1 MFLASFGQG
10 MLVPTLPLFVAELG
24 VNYTLVTLTVA
35 MAGLG
40 TLVWNVPS
48 GLMLGRSS
56 ERRVQ
61 IVGMAVMAVAV
72 LLLALSP
79 PYPLI
84 IVLRLVAG
92 CGMAMWSLS
101 RMTLLL
107 RLVPGHQRGRV
118 MSLFGGINRI
128 GMFASPALGGVI
140 AEQFG
145 FGPMFLVA
153 GSCIAVGV
161 LPTIFFA
168 EIHAD
173 RPVRLTRRP
182 PSLVQIGRVF
192 RTHARDL
199 ATAGPGQIFAQ
210 TIRSGRQIL
219 IPLYAAFELG
229 LDPAQV
235 GLIVSASAAIDMTL
249 FPLAGFVMD
258 RFGRKF
264 AIVPSFT
271 LLALGMALMPLLA
284 RDFTSL
290 LAVAMLI
297 GFANG
302 SGSGVMLT
310 LGTDLAPKERPSEFL
325 GVWRLIGDTGQT
337 GGPLVVGAVADA
349 IGLALAPFFL
359 AGVGGAAVLTF
370 AFLVPET
377 MRRHRLPSRNPP

>member
-10 MLVPTLPLFVAELG
+10 MLVPTLPLFVRDLG
-24 VNYTLVTLTVA
+24 VNFTMVTLAVA

-48 GLMLGRSS
+48 GLMLARSS

-61 IVGMAVMAVAV
+61 IVGMFVMAAAV

-79 PYPLI
+79 PYPLVI
-84 IVLRLVAG
+84 LLRLVAG
-92 CGMAMWSLS
+92 VGMAMWSLS

-107 RLVPGHQRGRV
+107 RLVPGHQRGRA

-128 GMFASPALGGVI
+128 GTFASPALGGVI

-153 GSCIAVGV
+153 GLFIAVGI
-161 LPTIFFA
+161 LPTILFA
-168 EIHAD
+168 EVHAD
-173 RPVRLTRRP
+173 RPVQLTRRP

-199 ATAGPGQIFAQ
+199 ATAGPGQLFAQ
-210 TIRSGRQIL
+210 TVRSGRQIV

-229 LDPAQV
+229 LDPAQI
-235 GLIVSASAAIDMTL
+235 GFAVSASAAVDMTL

-264 AIVPSFT
+264 TSVPAFA
-271 LLALGMALMPLLA
+271 LLGIAMALMPLA
-284 RDFTSL
+284 RDFTGL
-290 LAVAMLI
+290 IAVAMLV
-297 GFANG
+297 GLANG
-302 SGSGVMLT
+302 IGSGAMLT

-359 AGVGGAAVLTF
+359 AGVGGAAALTF

-377 MRRHRLPSRNPP
+377 LRRHRAAPRTPP

>member
-10 MLVPTLPLFVAELG
+10 MLIPTLPLFVRDLG
-24 VNYTLVTLTVA
+24 VNFTLVTVA
-35 MAGLG
+35 VATAGLG
-40 TLVWNVPS
+40 TLVWNVPT
-48 GLMLGRSS
+48 GLMLARSS

-92 CGMAMWSLS
+92 VGMAMWSLS

-107 RLVPGHQRGRV
+107 RLVPGHQRGRA

-128 GMFASPALGGVI
+128 GTFASPALGGVI
-140 AEQFG
+140 AEQLG
-145 FGPMFLVA
+145 FGPMFFVA
-153 GSCIAVGV
+153 GLFIAVGI
-161 LPTIFFA
+161 LPTILFA
-168 EIHAD
+168 EVHAD
-173 RPVRLTRRP
+173 RPVQLARRP
-182 PSLVQIGRVF
+182 PGLVQIGRVF

-199 ATAGPGQIFAQ
+199 ATAGAGQIFAQ

-235 GLIVSASAAIDMTL
+235 GFAVSASAAIDMTL

-264 AIVPSFT
+264 AIVPAFT
-271 LLALGMALMPLLA
+271 LLALAMALMPLA
-284 RDFTSL
+284 RDFTGL
-290 LAVAMLI
+290 LAVAMLV

-302 SGSGVMLT
+302 IGSGVMLT

-337 GGPLVVGAVADA
+337 GGPLVVGVVADA

-359 AGVGGAAVLTF
+359 AGVGVAATLTF

-377 MRRHRLPSRNPP
+377 LRRHRLPPRHPP